1 MIIRFWKRR
10 FLLVEG
16 ALAVVLTIGF
26 AVWYWGF
33 DGAAPTSALLGGNR
47 AALYGTTA
55 SISGSLLGFVITA
68 TSIVLGF
75 SASDRL
81 AVVRESQ
88 QYPMLW
94 KTFSASIR
102 ALAAA
107 TIVALLCLLLDRD
120 SAPHPWLIVAL
131 VFSVLLSVLRL
142 ARTIWALEHIIALV
156 TRPLPKRTRN
166 HDGGQE

>member
-1 MIIRFWKRR
+1 MIPRFWRRR

-16 ALAVVLTIGF
+16 TLAFLLTICF
-26 AVWYWGF
+26 AVWYWRF
-33 DGAAPTSALLGGNR
+33 DGISATSALLSGNR

-55 SISGSLLGFVITA
+55 SISGSLLGFVITSTA
-68 TSIVLGF
+68 IVIGF

-81 AVVRESQ
+81 AVVRQSE

-94 KTFSASIR
+94 KTFSATIR

-107 TIVALLCLLLDRD
+107 TAVTLLCLLLDRD
-120 SAPHPWLIVAL
+120 SAPVPWLVVPL
-131 VFSVLLSVLRL
+131 VLFVVLSLLRL

-156 TRPLPKRTRN
+156 TRPMPK
-166 HDGGQE
+166 

>member
-1 MIIRFWKRR
+1 MILRFWKRR

-16 ALAVVLTIGF
+16 TVALLVTISF
-26 AVWYWGF
+26 AGWYWGF
-33 DGAAPTSALLGGNR
+33 NGVAPTDALLCGNR

-55 SISGSLLGFVITA
+55 SISGSLLGFVITS

-88 QYPMLW
+88 HYPMLW
-94 KTFSASIR
+94 RTFGATIR

-107 TIVALLCLLLDRD
+107 TVVALLCLLFDRD
-120 SAPHPWLIVAL
+120 SAPVLWLMVPL
-131 VFSVLLSVLRL
+131 VFFVLLSVLRL
-142 ARTIWALEHIIALV
+142 ARTIWALEHVVALV
-156 TRPLPKRTRN
+156 TKPLPK
-166 HDGGQE
+166 